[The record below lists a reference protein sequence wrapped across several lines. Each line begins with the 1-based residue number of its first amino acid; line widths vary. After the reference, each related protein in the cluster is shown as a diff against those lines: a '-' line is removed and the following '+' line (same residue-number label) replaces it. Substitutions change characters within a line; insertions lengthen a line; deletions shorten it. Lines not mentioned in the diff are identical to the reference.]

1 MRAISG
7 NEPGRVTKEK
17 KQLDLAKALRLTSEE
32 GANADQPTISEKSS
46 AATSTN
52 LQSTHSSAPPSSQ
65 PFLFLMSSRFKNLVS
80 RRKSNNPNPAKP
92 CSVSPSPPQA
102 TEPSPPTD
110 ADSSSTL
117 LPQAQQMNP
126 NQPLGRPPSYTYTNA
141 GQLGAPPQGGRP
153 HSPMPPPI
161 NTATAQTGY
170 PPQQIYGAPAAAA
183 PPTYPQN
190 PAGYG
195 SYGVP
200 GAAPAAYNRPGAAEV
215 DGTGRGKAQL
225 IVGIDFVC
233 NCSVHMHR
241 HGVANG
247 CPRREPHSPASR
259 SLSQPTTKPRKT
271 SLPNGP
277 ARETKPSKKSVKIKA
292 CLTAAG

>member
-1 MRAISG
+1 MKRA
-7 NEPGRVTKEK
+7 
-17 KQLDLAKALRLTSEE
+17 
-32 GANADQPTISEKSS
+32 PTP
-46 AATSTN
+46 TN
-52 LQSTHSSAPPSSQ
+52 LRSATRAQPQLRPICNLPIPPHHPLPSL
-65 PFLFLMSSRFKNLVS
+65 FFFLMSSRFKNLVS

-110 ADSSSTL
+110 ADSSTTSTTL

-200 GAAPAAYNRPGAAEV
+200 GAAPAAYNRTGAAEV

-259 SLSQPTTKPRKT
+259 SLSQPTTKPRKI

-277 ARETKPSKKSVKIKA
+277 ARETKPSKRSVKSSLFDG
-292 CLTAAG
+292 CWMTDRP